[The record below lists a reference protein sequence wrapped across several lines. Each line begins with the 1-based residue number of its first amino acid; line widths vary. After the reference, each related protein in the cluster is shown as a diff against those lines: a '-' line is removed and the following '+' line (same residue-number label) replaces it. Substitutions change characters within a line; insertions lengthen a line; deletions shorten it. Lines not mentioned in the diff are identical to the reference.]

1 MLITKR
7 NGKKPR
13 GGRLGF
19 SAINTAN
26 RDSRYQVDQ
35 LVLFVQDLPC
45 CNTGSP
51 TPGQIRTVG
60 HLIMTQ
66 NPATSPPP
74 PLVLSASIWSNRW
87 GRCGAQARSGRHS
100 GQGHRRSFHLPGRPR
115 AAPARGVTFPSWR
128 FWVGAS
134 RASGPR
140 PRWVCGRVLRL
151 A

>member
-19 SAINTAN
+19 SAINTAS

-66 NPATSPPP
+66 NPATPPRRSCCRP
-74 PLVLSASIWSNRW
+74 PSGRTAGGAVV
-87 GRCGAQARSGRHS
+87 RCGAQARSGRHS

-128 FWVGAS
+128 F
-134 RASGPR
+134 
-140 PRWVCGRVLRL
+140 
-151 A
+151 